1 MIRVGELN
9 WLVRVG
15 VVAVALGGRVILGD
29 SFIVGFDVNG

>member
-1 MIRVGELN
+1 MIRVGEMN

-29 SFIVGFDVNG
+29 CWI